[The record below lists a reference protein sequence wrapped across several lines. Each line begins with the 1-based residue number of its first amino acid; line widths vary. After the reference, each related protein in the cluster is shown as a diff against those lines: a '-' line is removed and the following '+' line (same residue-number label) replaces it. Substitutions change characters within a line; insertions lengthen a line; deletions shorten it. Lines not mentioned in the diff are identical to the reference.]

1 MKAIEVSDIYRGSC
15 GEDFARCRFY
25 ADSAIGRGCMPLF
38 IPDAPAPV
46 GIDVCP
52 AVMISRLG
60 HTVQPKFAM
69 KYAGGVGAVAVLRCA
84 DPDFDA
90 MLPIIDSAITAGTWI
105 PIDSLPEQIDFTAS
119 CDDDT
124 VSAQFSVESLRF
136 ASFLEKIS
144 RRTTIKTGDFIIFP
158 PFASFR
164 PEKNRRLTVSVAG
177 NSSLNIKIK

>member
-1 MKAIEVSDIYRGSC
+1 
-15 GEDFARCRFY
+15 
-25 ADSAIGRGCMPLF
+25 
-38 IPDAPAPV
+38 
-46 GIDVCP
+46 
-52 AVMISRLG
+52 
-60 HTVQPKFAM
+60 M

>member
-1 MKAIEVSDIYRGSC
+1 MCIR
-15 GEDFARCRFY
+15 
-25 ADSAIGRGCMPLF
+25 DS
-38 IPDAPAPV
+38 
-46 GIDVCP
+46 
-52 AVMISRLG
+52 
-60 HTVQPKFAM
+60 
-69 KYAGGVGAVAVLRCA
+69 
-84 DPDFDA
+84 
-90 MLPIIDSAITAGTWI
+90 
-105 PIDSLPEQIDFTAS
+105 SLPEQIDFTAS